1 LILILH
7 KLPIA
12 GSSQRELGMFWRS
25 SDGTWKSNELGG
37 GIQALQQHVNEYGNR
52 ALELEDME
60 NKAVAADDFFYV
72 RNEIPPVH
80 RAAKNMFAAIS
91 RTYEVL
97 PTDTKGGLRH
107 YLGYVLE
114 NSWSNFFHV
123 AFSRFGAKRGF
134 RFPHQEDKVL

>member
-72 RNEIPPVH
+72 RNEINPARSPRSQEHVRRDISDLRSTAH
-80 RAAKNMFAAIS
+80 GYERRAAALF
-91 RTYEVL
+91 
-97 PTDTKGGLRH
+97 GLR
-107 YLGYVLE
+107 
-114 NSWSNFFHV
+114 
-123 AFSRFGAKRGF
+123 A
-134 RFPHQEDKVL
+134 